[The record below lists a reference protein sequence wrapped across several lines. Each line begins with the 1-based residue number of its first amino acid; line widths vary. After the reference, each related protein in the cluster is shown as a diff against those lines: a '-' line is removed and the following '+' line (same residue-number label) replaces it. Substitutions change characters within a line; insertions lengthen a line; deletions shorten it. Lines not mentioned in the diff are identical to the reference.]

1 MRQYLNQSYSIE
13 YLKTLVPSA
22 FATHPKPFGLSSK
35 YTFVP
40 TDLIIERIM
49 DYGFV
54 PVFAQQS
61 GAKDENDGYQK
72 HMIRF
77 AKAEDLYLPMEARF
91 ELVMFNSHNGSFTY
105 RFYGGFLRFIC
116 NNGLV
121 VSSGGDLDYVKT
133 KHIGTTTEDVVE
145 ASYKVIED
153 APKYIEWSEELKTTK
168 LTRPEKKAF
177 AESAYELLDPNKKT
191 QIVPEQLLD
200 VRRDEDLKSDLWTTY
215 NVVQEN
221 MMSGGLVRRDVEPGG
236 RKRTRRTRA
245 VNSIDGQVRLNVAL
259 SKLVDKMREIKN

>member
-1 MRQYLNQSYSIE
+1 MRQYLNTSYSIE
-13 YLKTLVPSA
+13 HLKTLVPSA

-61 GAKDENDGYQK
+61 RALESNNGFQK

-77 AKAEDLYLPMEARF
+77 AATQDLDLRQEERF
-91 ELVMFNSHNGSFTY
+91 EIVMFNSHNGTFTY
-105 RFYGGFLRFIC
+105 RFYGGFFRFIC
-116 NNGLV
+116 ENGLV
-121 VSSGGDLDYVKT
+121 IGSGEETDYVKT
-133 KHIGTTTEDVVE
+133 KHIGISQDDVVE
-145 ASYKVIED
+145 ASYRIIEN
-153 APKYIEWSEELKTTK
+153 APKYIEWAEELKTIGLNK
-168 LTRPEKKAF
+168 PEKEAF
-177 AESAYELLDPNKKT
+177 AESAYELLDTNKKK

-200 VRRDEDLKSDLWTTY
+200 VRRQEDLKSDLWTTY

-221 MMSGGLVRRDVEPGG
+221 IMTGGLVRQDVEPG
-236 RKRTRRTRA
+236 RKRIRRTRA

-259 SKLVDKMREIKN
+259 SRLVDKMKEIKS